1 MSLRLFWEAS
11 EGELFEFREVQV
23 LPLPR
28 NRFKHIS
35 GRIIPAEM
43 PLETGFVNYS
53 EEKILKK
60 ETLLR
65 ELFARRVLEKTKRRF
80 LAGSRL
86 LLEER
91 MEWAAG
97 VFRKITVRDGTQAD
111 AFFALALCCHDPQE
125 QLQAVERTLLLKR
138 EYTRLSK
145 ETGVSFCAIFP
156 GCDGKKIRVL
166 NDFQGLELLAAEI
179 FQNHGRLED
188 AWYLLEHSQHADLDI
203 FRFSRG
209 ELLLRLQRYEEA
221 IDVLKRL
228 KANPLLVSPAF
239 YLMGLALEKLGYYST
254 AIQVYRGCLRSES
267 ISKRLEA
274 AIRLQ
279 LAVLLEREEKMLLA
293 QKERELLTALEQLL
307 KIEQRKPE

>member
-1 MSLRLFWEAS
+1 MSLRLFWEVS
-11 EGELFEFREVQV
+11 EGKIFTFTKVQI
-23 LPLPR
+23 LALPR

-35 GRIIPAEM
+35 GRVIPAEL
-43 PLETGFVNYS
+43 PLETGFVNS
-53 EEKILKK
+53 AEENNQRK

-91 MEWAAG
+91 TEWAAG

-111 AFFALALCCHDPQE
+111 AFFALALSCNDPEE
-125 QLQAVERTLLLKR
+125 QLQAIERTLLLKR

-145 ETGVSFCAIFP
+145 ETGVSICAFFS
-156 GCDGKKIRVL
+156 GCDGRKIRVI

-179 FQNHGRLED
+179 FQNHGKLED

-209 ELLLRLQRYEEA
+209 ELLLKLQRYEEA

-228 KANPLLVSPAF
+228 KANPLLVSQAF
-239 YLMGLALEKLGYYST
+239 YLMGLALEKLGYHST
-254 AIQVYRGCLRSES
+254 AIQVYRGCLRDEK

-279 LAVLLEREEKMLLA
+279 LVILLEREGKMLLA
-293 QKERELLTALEQLL
+293 QRERELLTALEQLL
-307 KIEQRKPE
+307 ELAQ